1 MKHYFKWDFESLEY
15 MWRSELDLP
24 CVFFTTNLS
33 EEEVEKIEKWYNVK
47 IEKWNLVIEDLHW
60 VEELEIEMELKRKV
74 EETKNLLIEKQAL
87 ELLWED
93 TKEVEAKI
101 QGVVLS
107 FEAKKLE
114 IAKEETTT
122 E

>member
-1 MKHYFKWDFESLEY
+1 MKHYFKWDVESLEY

-101 QGVVLS
+101 QEVVWD

-114 IAKEETTT
+114 IVKEETTT
-122 E
+122 K